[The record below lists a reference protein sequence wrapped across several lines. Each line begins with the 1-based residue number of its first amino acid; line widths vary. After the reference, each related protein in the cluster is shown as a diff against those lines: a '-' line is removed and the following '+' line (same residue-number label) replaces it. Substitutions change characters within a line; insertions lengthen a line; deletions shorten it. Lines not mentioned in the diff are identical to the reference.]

1 MGIEQVIPGD
11 VWIEQVIPGDVW
23 GQSRLYQVTCGD
35 RAGYTR

>member
-23 GQSRLYQVTCGD
+23 GQSRLYQATCG
-35 RAGYTR
+35 